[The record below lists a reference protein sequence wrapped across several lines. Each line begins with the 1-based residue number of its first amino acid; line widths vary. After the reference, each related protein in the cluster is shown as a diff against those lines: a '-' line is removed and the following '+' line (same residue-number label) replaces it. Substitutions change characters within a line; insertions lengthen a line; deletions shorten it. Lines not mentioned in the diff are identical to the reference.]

1 MNVNEILE
9 VFKVKPYL
17 VRMGK
22 GSLSRRLHATKEDIV
37 EAKKVYRN
45 TNLVQSINQK
55 KPNILILDIET
66 APMKGYVFSLWK
78 DSVNLD
84 KLLADWYIICWSA
97 KWLFGREVLG
107 DCLTSAEAKAQDDR
121 RIVMSLAK
129 LLNEADI
136 VVGHNCLEKH
146 TKILKSDLTW
156 VEVGT
161 LKVGDKLVGFEEE
174 HLPNKPRQI
183 KEAIVTENTLVKEKC
198 LKVTLNDGTS
208 IIATPEHKWLKLS
221 EKGRDYKWC
230 ETQHLKVG
238 QRIERFLN
246 PWTQDTSYE
255 AGWLSG
261 FISGEGTLKGSNYRG
276 SSGSVSSID
285 FCQRPTKVLDQAL
298 EYCNKLN
305 IDIAPLQSK
314 NGGLGKGD
322 TLYTYTLGGKFK
334 TLEYLG
340 KLHINRLID
349 KIDWNKFGSLKS
361 QNSETLSIV
370 SIEDAGEQ
378 EICILG
384 TSTNTYIAE
393 GFAMHNCKKFD
404 LLKINARM
412 LIHRL
417 PPVKPYQNIDT
428 LEVAKRQFGFTSNKL
443 DYLAKIL
450 GVDTKLDTDFQL
462 WADCVDGKPEAL
474 KYMYKYNNW
483 DVECLEAVYLRLRP
497 WIHSNVNLGLYY
509 ECDEPVCPNCGSHN
523 LTEEGFYYT
532 SVNKYQVYRCE
543 CGAVSR
549 ARTSEVPKDVK
560 EVLLNGNIS

>member
-1 MNVNEILE
+1 
-9 VFKVKPYL
+9 
-17 VRMGK
+17 
-22 GSLSRRLHATKEDIV
+22 
-37 EAKKVYRN
+37 
-45 TNLVQSINQK
+45 
-55 KPNILILDIET
+55 
-66 APMKGYVFSLWK
+66 
-78 DSVNLD
+78 
-84 KLLADWYIICWSA
+84 
-97 KWLFGREVLG
+97 
-107 DCLTSAEAKAQDDR
+107 
-121 RIVMSLAK
+121 MSLAK

-156 VEVGT
+156 VEAGT

-174 HLPNKPRQI
+174 HFPNKPRQI
-183 KEAIVTENTLVKEKC
+183 KEAVVTENTLVKEKC

-221 EKGRDYKWC
+221 EKGRDYQWC
-230 ETQHLKVG
+230 ETRHLKVG

-305 IDIAPLQSK
+305 IDIAPPQPKS
-314 NGGLGKGD
+314 GGLGKGD

-349 KIDWNKFGSLKS
+349 KIDWNRFGSLKS

-417 PPVKPYQNIDT
+417 PPIKPYQNIDT
-428 LEVAKRQFGFTSNKL
+428 LEIAKRQFGFTSNKL
-443 DYLAKIL
+443 DYLAKVL
-450 GVDTKLDTDFQL
+450 GVDAKLDTDFQL
-462 WADCVDGKPEAL
+462 WADCVDGKQEAL
-474 KYMYKYNNW
+474 DYMLKYNNW

-497 WIHSNVNLGLYY
+497 WIRNHPNLSLYY
-509 ECDEPVCPNCGSHN
+509 ESDEIRCPNCGSTHLN
-523 LTEEGFYYT
+523 KEGFYYT
-532 SVNKYQVYRCE
+532 TVNKYQVYRCE
-543 CGAVSR
+543 CGAISR
-549 ARTSEVPKDVK
+549 VRTSTINSGTKIVY
-560 EVLLNGNIS
+560 

>member
-1 MNVNEILE
+1 MNTEELVEI
-9 VFKVKPYL
+9 FKKKPYL
-17 VRMGK
+17 IKMGK
-22 GSLSRRLHATKEDIV
+22 GALSKRLKVSKETVIA
-37 EAKKVYRN
+37 AKKIYYSLRGAK
-45 TNLVQSINQK
+45 INER

-66 APMKGYVFSLWK
+66 APMKGYVFKLWK

-84 KLLADWYIICWSA
+84 KLVSDWYILCWSA
-97 KWLFGREVLG
+97 KWLFSNEVKG

-156 VEVGT
+156 VEAGT

-174 HLPNKPRQI
+174 HSSNKPRQI

-221 EKGRDYKWC
+221 EKGRDYQWC
-230 ETQHLKVG
+230 ETRHLKVG

-298 EYCNKLN
+298 EYCNKLS
-305 IDIAPLQSK
+305 IDIAPPRFK
-314 NGGLGKGD
+314 KGGLGKGD

-340 KLHINRLID
+340 KLRINRLID
-349 KIDWNKFGSLKS
+349 KIDWNRFGSLKS
-361 QNSETLSIV
+361 QSSETLSIV

-412 LIHRL
+412 LIHQL
-417 PPVKPYQNIDT
+417 PPVKAYQNIDT
-428 LEVAKRQFGFTSNKL
+428 FEIARKQFGFTSNKL
-443 DYLAKIL
+443 NYLAQIL
-450 GVDTKLDTDFQL
+450 GVDTKLETDFQL
-462 WADCVDGKPEAL
+462 WADCVEGKQEAL
-474 KYMYKYNNW
+474 NYMFKYNNW

-497 WIHSNVNLGLYY
+497 WIKNHPNLSLYY
-509 ECDEPVCPNCGSHN
+509 ESTELRCPNCGSTH
-523 LTEEGFYYT
+523 LVPEGFYYT
-532 SVNKYQVYRCE
+532 TVNKYQVYRCE

-549 ARTSEVPKDVK
+549 IRSSSLDPNLRAFI
-560 EVLLNGNIS
+560 LNNNLQ